1 MNPTAFD
8 RYHPAVALLY
18 FTAVL
23 VFCMAAFQPV
33 YLVLGAFAGFTYSA
47 YLRGWRAALRS
58 LTWQLPLL
66 LIVTLANPLFSA
78 SGSTEL
84 FRLGL
89 RAVYLESLAFGLCMG
104 IMLVAAMLWF
114 SNASQVLTS
123 DKVMSLF
130 GNVAPTLALVLSMT
144 MRLVPQQVRRGSE
157 IDAVQRATSAARPE
171 SIKEKGA
178 SRLRQVS
185 VLMGWSMEDSL
196 ETADAMKARGWG
208 ARAKRTTYRRH
219 RFRARDAAA
228 LAVIAV
234 LVAANAF
241 LAWTAC
247 SQFSFYPTMS
257 ACTVWW
263 GYLPY
268 LALLL
273 LPLAAQVGEDIRW
286 RR

>member
-1 MNPTAFD
+1 MKQTAFD
-8 RYHPAVALLY
+8 LYHPVVALLY
-18 FTAVL
+18 FVAVL

-33 YLVLGAFAGFTYSA
+33 YLVLCAFASFVYGA
-47 YLRGWRAALRS
+47 YLRGWRTVVRS

-66 LIVTLANPLFSA
+66 FIVTLANPLFSA

-84 FRLGL
+84 FRIGV
-89 RAVYLESLAFGLCMG
+89 RAIYLESLAFGFYMG
-104 IMLVAAMLWF
+104 VMLVSAMLWF

-130 GNVAPTLALVLSMT
+130 GNAAPTLALVLSMT
-144 MRLVPQQVRRGSE
+144 TRLVPQYVRRGSE
-157 IDAVQRATSAARPE
+157 IDAVQRATSAACPQNA
-171 SIKEKGA
+171 KEKGL
-178 SRLRQVS
+178 SRIRQVS

-208 ARAKRTTYRRH
+208 THAKRTTYRRH
-219 RFRARDAAA
+219 RFRSRDAV
-228 LAVIAV
+228 AVAILGTLIV
-234 LVAANAF
+234 INAF

-257 ACTVWW
+257 TLTVWW

-268 LALLL
+268 AALLF
-273 LPLAAQVGEDIRW
+273 LPLAVQVGEDIRW
-286 RR
+286 G